1 MAAQGFKWVQDGRYL
16 LSVNGNRISRSVF
29 VSALLAPWRILREG
43 RRRLTAYE
51 WRVVAVLGTANF
63 VDSYDIAILGLALP
77 QIQEGLGIAEDEV
90 GGVTAAI
97 RLGVLPALL
106 FTWLADAFGRRRLLL
121 LTILGFTLA
130 TFITAFAANA
140 TQFTGFQFVARMFI
154 VAEGMLAVVVIAE
167 EVRARY
173 RGWGIGVLSAFGAF
187 GHGLASVVFA
197 LVEVLP
203 YGWRALYAL
212 GALPLLLLAWF
223 RRSLRETRRFLTHRE
238 QVRAESAWRQGFLP
252 VKHLVRM
259 YPGRLV
265 ALCAALLPV
274 AFTLDAALI
283 FVSKTL
289 QETHGYAPAQV
300 TLLFLTVGI
309 AAPVGNLVAGWLG
322 DRFGRKRILL
332 VALLSNVVGLLSF
345 YNLSGPW
352 VPLAFGVMLLSLQI
366 VSPLFAALGAELFP
380 TSYRSTASGV
390 RQVVTTIGGAIGL
403 WVEGYLYSYFGS
415 HTAAISTLVLA
426 LPIAPVIVWLYLP
439 ETANRELEDVS
450 PER

>member
-1 MAAQGFKWVQDGRYL
+1 MNRWRVVRGPFKGPWIWAAL
-16 LSVNGNRISRSVF
+16 
-29 VSALLAPWRILREG
+29 AAPWRILREG
-43 RRRLTAYE
+43 RRQLTAYE
-51 WRVVAVLGTANF
+51 WKVVSVLGTANF
-63 VDSYDIAILGLALP
+63 IDSYDVAILGLALP
-77 QIQEGLGIAEDEV
+77 QIQEGLGIAEDRV
-90 GGVTAAI
+90 GGLTALI

-106 FTWLADAFGRRRLLL
+106 FTLLADSWGRRRLLL

-130 TFITAFAANA
+130 TFITAFSASAGQFAAL
-140 TQFTGFQFVARMFI
+140 QFVARMFI

-173 RGWGIGVLSAFGAF
+173 RGWSIGVLSAFGAL
-187 GHGLASVVFA
+187 GHGLASLVFA

-212 GALPLLLLAWF
+212 GAGPLLLLAWF
-223 RRSLRETRRFLTHRE
+223 RRSLQETRRFVAYRNHLP
-238 QVRAESAWRQGFLP
+238 VESNWRSALVP

-259 YPGRLV
+259 YPGRLL

-289 QETHGYAPAQV
+289 QQTHGYAPAQV
-300 TLLFLTVGI
+300 TVLFLTVGVV
-309 AAPVGNLVAGWLG
+309 APVGNLLAGWLG
-322 DRFGRKRILL
+322 DRWGRKRVLIGAMLANAT
-332 VALLSNVVGLLSF
+332 ALLAF
-345 YNLSGPW
+345 YNLTGPW
-352 VPLAFGVMLLSLQI
+352 IPLAFGGMLLSLQI

-390 RQVVTTIGGAIGL
+390 RQVVTTLGGAMGL
-403 WVEGYLYSYFGS
+403 WVEGYLYSQLGS
-415 HTAAISTLVLA
+415 HPAAISALVLA
-426 LPIAPVIVWLYLP
+426 LPVAPLIVWAFLP
-439 ETANRELEDVS
+439 ETANRELEEVS

>member
-1 MAAQGFKWVQDGRYL
+1 MDRSKVAGGAFKGPWIWAVL
-16 LSVNGNRISRSVF
+16 
-29 VSALLAPWRILREG
+29 AAPWRILREG
-43 RRRLTAYE
+43 RRQLTAYE
-51 WRVVAVLGTANF
+51 WKVVSVLGTANF
-63 VDSYDIAILGLALP
+63 IDSYDVAILGLALP
-77 QIQEGLGIAEDEV
+77 QIQEGLGIAEDRV
-90 GGVTAAI
+90 GGLTALI

-106 FTWLADAFGRRRLLL
+106 FTLLADSLGRRRLLL
-121 LTILGFTLA
+121 FTILGFTLA
-130 TFITAFAANA
+130 TFVTAFSASA
-140 TQFTGFQFVARMFI
+140 TQFAALQFIARMFI

-173 RGWGIGVLSAFGAF
+173 RGWGIGVLSALGAL

-212 GALPLLLLAWF
+212 GAAPLLLLAWF
-223 RRSLRETRRFLTHRE
+223 RRSLKETRRFVAYRNHLPMEGNWR
-238 QVRAESAWRQGFLP
+238 SALVP

-259 YPGRLV
+259 YPGRLL

-289 QETHGYAPAQV
+289 QQTHGYAPAQV
-300 TLLFLTVGI
+300 TLLFLTVGVV
-309 AAPVGNLVAGWLG
+309 APIGNLLAGWLG
-322 DRFGRKRILL
+322 DRWGRKRVLIGAMLTN
-332 VALLSNVVGLLSF
+332 ASGLLAF
-345 YNLSGPW
+345 YNLTGPW
-352 VPLAFGVMLLSLQI
+352 VPVAFGVMLLSLQI

-390 RQVVTTIGGAIGL
+390 RQVVTTLGGAMGL
-403 WVEGYLYSYFGS
+403 WVEGDLYTQLGS
-415 HTAAISTLVLA
+415 HPAAISALVLA
-426 LPIAPVIVWLYLP
+426 LPIAPLIVWAFLP